1 MRLRMMKG
9 TEDSPARS
17 RLPVILIA
25 SAVRA
30 LQSSEVSQK
39 HGAGSEWCFMG
50 ATAKDAA
57 P

>member
-1 MRLRMMKG
+1 MMKG

-39 HGAGSEWCFMG
+39 HGAGSEWCLMG